1 MKKNVLAAALSAIL
15 PGAGQIYNHHWVKG
29 IGFLATVMVLSAIVR
44 RRLVFDE
51 PSLMAIL
58 VVVVLFGL
66 ATWSVVD
73 AYRCAKAA

>member
-15 PGAGQIYNHHWVKG
+15 PGAGQIYNHHWAKG
-29 IGFLATVMVLSAIVR
+29 VGFLAAVMVLSAIVR
-44 RRLVFDE
+44 RRLVFGE

-58 VVVVLFGL
+58 IVVVLFGL